1 MTGGGKAW
9 RSLGMNRYG
18 RQIELVTASN
28 RTCTVAITAQI
39 HLGDDAGQLISA
51 G

>member
-1 MTGGGKAW
+1 MGGKSNW
-9 RSLGMNRYG
+9 SLP
-18 RQIELVTASN
+18 SN